1 MAIWIVAPAS
11 TTVGILLNVAFYIYL
26 NRRGN
31 SNGVNLLSSAANRT
45 WHDFP
50 LLGGNAVQGFN
61 SRRETTAVDTFKVCP
76 GSTW

>member
-45 WHDFP
+45 
-50 LLGGNAVQGFN
+50 
-61 SRRETTAVDTFKVCP
+61 
-76 GSTW
+76 